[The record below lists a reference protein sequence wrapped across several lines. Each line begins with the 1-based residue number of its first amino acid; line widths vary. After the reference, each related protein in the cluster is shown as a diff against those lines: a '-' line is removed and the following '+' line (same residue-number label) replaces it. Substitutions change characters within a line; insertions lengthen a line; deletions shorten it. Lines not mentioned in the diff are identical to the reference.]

1 MLRYIILWSDNI
13 FDLTE
18 KVNKS
23 LEGGYTTL
31 VGGLTI
37 SQMNNITKYY
47 QAVLIEELYTSNTMY
62 SASAIKSPVINNK
75 DSFEIV

>member
-75 DSFEIV
+75 DSLEIV